1 MNNDRY
7 DNRYDGWVIELLRG
21 LKKPERDEVTTLY
34 SDGMPLGL
42 RRAAEKMMAD
52 HKDLWF
58 VEIRDKNGR
67 EIMVFRG
74 PHP

>member
-1 MNNDRY
+1 MNEDTY
-7 DNRYDGWVIELLRG
+7 DESAIELLRD
-21 LKKPERDEVTTLY
+21 LAKPKRDDVTVLY
-34 SDGMPLGL
+34 SDDMPEEL
-42 RRAAEKMMAD
+42 RKAAEKMVTD
-52 HKDLWF
+52 YKDLWF

>member
-1 MNNDRY
+1 MSKDTY
-7 DNRYDGWVIELLRG
+7 DESAIELLHG
-21 LKKPERDEVTTLY
+21 LKKPERDDVTTLY
-34 SDGMPLGL
+34 SDDMPEEL
-42 RRAAEKMMAD
+42 RKAAEKMMAD

-58 VEIRDKNGR
+58 VEIRDKNGK

>member
-1 MNNDRY
+1 MSKDTY
-7 DNRYDGWVIELLRG
+7 DESAIELLRG
-21 LKKPERDEVTTLY
+21 LKKPERDDVTTLY
-34 SDGMPLGL
+34 SDDMPEEL

-58 VEIRDKNGR
+58 VEIRDKNGK

>member
-1 MNNDRY
+1 MSEDTY
-7 DNRYDGWVIELLRG
+7 PKSTIERLRD
-21 LKKPERDEVTTLY
+21 LRRPERDDVTMLY
-34 SDGMPLGL
+34 SDDMPEEL
-42 RRAAEKMMAD
+42 RKAAEKMMAD

-58 VEIRDKNGR
+58 VEIRDKNGK